1 MNWHELKRTAVY
13 LSALIT
19 LGSPVVARAQRIN
32 SVDLVRKCVRLNRPL
47 TVKEAGRGDVFKDFC
62 AGLFYETGHDGVPKD
77 ISAAMH
83 YYRLSADA
91 GFAPGQ
97 LAVGYLYAGESN
109 YVLAKSWFEKA
120 VSQDYADAQWALGN
134 LYFNGN
140 GVTKSRA
147 EAMKWYRLAAA
158 GGSADAKALL
168 ARIDAGFDPARQEP
182 AQDLMA
188 EADRIWKSG
197 DHAAAARPYLAAA
210 RAGNSLAQLQIGW
223 HYEKGVGVPQSFK
236 EAALWYRKAADQG
249 LASAMT
255 NLGNLYELGEGV
267 PEDWVESA
275 KWRLKSAQLG
285 DSGGQS
291 ALGAAYEFGIG
302 LPQNRKLAIQW
313 DQEAAA
319 QGNAQ
324 SAYYAKWL
332 SNPGN
337 FIGFRNAKERSL
349 FPAMPD
355 SPIFAEPKGA
365 IFHNSAERLRY
376 LSNAAQSAPSASGI
390 STWHT
395 VCDNGYCAGSKEAWN
410 RAKELGKIAP
420 YGVPPGSPDH

>member
-1 MNWHELKRTAVY
+1 MIER
-13 LSALIT
+13 
-19 LGSPVVARAQRIN
+19 RQAQE
-32 SVDLVRKCVRLNRPL
+32 SLRL
-47 TVKEAGRGDVFKDFC
+47 
-62 AGLFYETGHDGVPKD
+62 
-77 ISAAMH
+77 
-83 YYRLSADA
+83 
-91 GFAPGQ
+91 
-97 LAVGYLYAGESN
+97 
-109 YVLAKSWFEKA
+109 
-120 VSQDYADAQWALGN
+120 
-134 LYFNGN
+134 
-140 GVTKSRA
+140 
-147 EAMKWYRLAAA
+147 EAM
-158 GGSADAKALL
+158 
-168 ARIDAGFDPARQEP
+168 AREQ
-182 AQDLMA
+182 AQSDL
-188 EADRIWKSG
+188 R
-197 DHAAAARPYLAAA
+197 R
-210 RAGNSLAQLQIGW
+210 
-223 HYEKGVGVPQSFK
+223 SFK
-236 EAALWYRKAADQG
+236 EAALSYRKAVDQG

-255 NLGNLYELGEGV
+255 NLSNLYELGEGV

-302 LPQNRKLAIQW
+302 VPQNRKLAIQW

-349 FPAMPD
+349 FLAMPD

-395 VCDNGYCAGSKEAWN
+395 VCAITA
-410 RAKELGKIAP
+410 IAQDRKKSGTGP
-420 YGVPPGSPDH
+420 RSSAR